1 MATSTRSLDNH
12 LAKRIYI
19 SPTKIIPMTTTY
31 KPRRKKRYV
40 TVSPEI
46 MRKARAL
53 IVKHGLNKTAKRRAK
68 NLVKPLPVMVI
79 FAKNSGVAEVA
90 PFLSALRKQSRGAM
104 SFFVREAVRD
114 AVRKVT
120 G

>member
-1 MATSTRSLDNH
+1 
-12 LAKRIYI
+12 
-19 SPTKIIPMTTTY
+19 MTTTY
-31 KPRRKKRYV
+31 KPRRKRINV
-40 TVSPEI
+40 SVSPEI
-46 MRKARAL
+46 MKKARAL

-68 NLVKPLPVMVI
+68 NLIKPLPVMVI
-79 FAKNSGVAEVA
+79 FTKDNGVKEVA
-90 PFLSALRKQSRGAM
+90 PFLSALRKQSRGAL